1 MGNPPIPDG
10 PTSITASWLKQA
22 LSAGGTSDLP
32 AIAIKEVDVEGVGSG
47 VGLMGEVLRCRL
59 TYKDD
64 APSSPDS
71 VIVKLP
77 SPHPKNL
84 KMSKLLQLYRREYS
98 FYIRLAPHVPIHV
111 AALYYGDFEENTV
124 QLLGLKADN
133 SLTVCYARVSS
144 HDQKADLDRQQALL
158 ESYCAAQGWTS
169 VVIRDLGSGMNY
181 RKKGLRQLLEMV
193 LERRMRRLVLTHKDR
208 LLRFGAELV
217 FALCELQG
225 IEIVIIHAGEQASFE
240 EELAQ
245 DVVEI
250 ITVFSARLYGAR
262 SRKQEAQ
269 EAIGYADRPGD

>member
-1 MGNPPIPDG
+1 MPHESDLIRIGAAARLLGVTPQTLRKWGSTGYLAPARRTP
-10 PTSITASWLKQA
+10 
-22 LSAGGTSDLP
+22 GGT
-32 AIAIKEVDVEGVGSG
+32 
-47 VGLMGEVLRCRL
+47 R
-59 TYKDD
+59 Y
-64 APSSPDS
+64 
-71 VIVKLP
+71 
-77 SPHPKNL
+77 
-84 KMSKLLQLYRREYS
+84 YS
-98 FYIRLAPHVPIHV
+98 
-111 AALYYGDFEENTV
+111 TV

-225 IEIVIIHAGEQASFE
+225 IEIVIIHAGEQPSFE

-245 DVVEI
+245 DVLEI
-250 ITVFSARLYGAR
+250 ITVFSARLYGAG
-262 SRKQEAQ
+262 SRKHKKLLDMLTGPEIEEQAKQ
-269 EAIGYADRPGD
+269 LSLV